1 MIVRILITTLLVSA
15 LAAVL
20 GFASKEAAAVRVRAV
35 KVDVR
40 DAETARFL
48 HPERIKD
55 QLGIWRIE
63 GELIDDVDLQSVVNH
78 LEDMGPCARAEVY
91 PTMDGTLHIN
101 VWQRRPVLRVHQPGV
116 ADYYLDESGDRME
129 LDAQFSPRVPV
140 MHVLREG
147 QADMGLRFVNAT
159 RNDAFW
165 DALTDQLSMNEN
177 GELILHPRLA
187 GHEIVLG
194 NDADTDHK
202 KRNLLA
208 FYRAHIARGNLRN
221 YKRIDLTYRD
231 QVIAQRYP

>member
-1 MIVRILITTLLVSA
+1 
-15 LAAVL
+15 
-20 GFASKEAAAVRVRAV
+20 
-35 KVDVR
+35 
-40 DAETARFL
+40 
-48 HPERIKD
+48 
-55 QLGIWRIE
+55 
-63 GELIDDVDLQSVVNH
+63 
-78 LEDMGPCARAEVY
+78 
-91 PTMDGTLHIN
+91 
-101 VWQRRPVLRVHQPGV
+101 VLRVHQPG
-116 ADYYLDESGDRME
+116 AEDHYLDESGDRME
-129 LDAQFSPRVPV
+129 LDAHFAPRVPV
-140 MHVLREG
+140 MHVVREG